1 MKPHNIPLLSPPLV
15 MMEDRLDIKGVKYQH
30 SVLKPRTLPMQD
42 VVNLLPGLAHAVQK
56 VLDPKKGERFPG
68 AVRATWL
75 DTGELNALYPELHLA
90 SVGALYHVADPL
102 WLPAYE
108 LVREYE
114 GEMFVVELDGEF
126 VRSHFRT
133 VQSSPGAAPTLLL
146 ASASEMLSVYSHLD
160 ALGNEDALI
169 PLLALAGDT
178 LTVGGFFIDKKLFQ
192 VTRGAPAGLKHHQCP
207 MQMVGG
213 LSGPRLLM
221 AELSP
226 SPWSRGYWPVSRE
239 GQLHWMT
246 MTSFV

>member
-1 MKPHNIPLLSPPLV
+1 MKPHNIPLFSPPVIMLD
-15 MMEDRLDIKGVKYQH
+15 DRLDIKGVEYQH
-30 SVLKPRTLPMQD
+30 TVLKPRTLPMQG
-42 VVNLLPGLAHAVQK
+42 VLNRLPGLAQAVQK
-56 VLDPKKGERFPG
+56 VLDPTKGERFPG

-75 DTGELNALYPELHLA
+75 DTAELSALYPELPLA

-102 WLPAYE
+102 WLPARQ

-114 GEMFVVELDGEF
+114 GEIVVIELDGEF

-133 VQSSPGAAPTLLL
+133 VQASPGATPTLLL
-146 ASASEMLSVYSHLD
+146 ASASEMLSVYSHLN

-178 LTVGGFFIDKKLFQ
+178 LTVGGFFIDEKLFQ
-192 VTRGAPAGLKHHQCP
+192 VTRGVPAGWQHHQCP
-207 MQMVGG
+207 EQMVRDI
-213 LSGPRLLM
+213 SGTRPLM